1 MNIISS
7 MAFVILVVTIVTLL
21 VGAGTYFAYKLR
33 EKRKPQIQ
41 KLTLK
46 ELREVFNRKYVFFKE
61 IEIHAPAR
69 SGETQER

>member
-1 MNIISS
+1 MNIISF

-33 EKRKPQIQ
+33 EIRKPQVQ

-61 IEIHAPAR
+61 IEVYASTR
-69 SGETQER
+69 SGETQES